1 MRNKIN
7 LGEVAKQVLNCKEPW
22 SLQLKLAEGV
32 TFTEIENICLEFG
45 KQLLE
50 LAAEN
55 ANANIERSLLN
66 PTKPTSSI
74 DMAIVDRQSILDTIN
89 QVE

>member
-1 MRNKIN
+1 MAIRLEEIW
-7 LGEVAKQVLNCKEPW
+7 KQKFPHG
-22 SLQLKLAEGV
+22 KLPDYAR
-32 TFTEIENICLEFG
+32 EIALEFG

-55 ANANIERSLLN
+55 AEIEERDYRKN
-66 PTKPTSSI
+66 PTKISNYGQEVCSEYEGI
-74 DMAIVDRQSILDTIN
+74 YYGVDKQSILDTIN

>member
-1 MRNKIN
+1 MKKIN
-7 LGEVAKQVLNCKEPW
+7 LEEILNKFDLISENEING
-22 SLQLKLAEGV
+22 SYERNEIKKAMLQ
-32 TFTEIENICLEFG
+32 FG

-55 ANANIERSLLN
+55 SKIEIKSVGEELVVTDVYQEDHYTRIQVNIE
-66 PTKPTSSI
+66 
-74 DMAIVDRQSILDTIN
+74 SILDIIK

>member
-1 MRNKIN
+1 MQKIN
-7 LGEVAKQVLNCKEPW
+7 L
-22 SLQLKLAEGV
+22 
-32 TFTEIENICLEFG
+32 ENILIKMFENGQPFYNQKDIKNAMLQFG

-55 ANANIERSLLN
+55 SKIEIKTIGEELIIADVHQEDIYTRIQVNI
-66 PTKPTSSI
+66 P
-74 DMAIVDRQSILDTIN
+74 SILDTIK

>member
-1 MRNKIN
+1 MSEEKIN
-7 LGEVAKQVLNCKEPW
+7 LEKIIKEE
-22 SLQLKLAEGV
+22 LYNKHLYFNKTNTVQIK
-32 TFTEIENICLEFG
+32 NICLEFG

-55 ANANIERSLLN
+55 ATYDWNDHEDII
-66 PTKPTSSI
+66 I
-74 DMAIVDRQSILDTIN
+74 DKQSILDTIK

>member
-1 MRNKIN
+1 MSERKID
-7 LGEVAKQVLNCKEPW
+7 L
-22 SLQLKLAEGV
+22 
-32 TFTEIENICLEFG
+32 ENILIKMFENGQPFYNQKDIKNAMLQFG

-55 ANANIERSLLN
+55 ATYDWNDHEDII
-66 PTKPTSSI
+66 I
-74 DMAIVDRQSILDTIN
+74 DKQSILDTIK